1 MLSKRNKR
9 NNKKARKNRGGQRAP
24 SHGSYTTRESSR
36 WTFLEPHKYVTF
48 HYAEVFTNSVLTVT
62 GSQQIM
68 NLNSLFDP
76 NRTGTGHQPY
86 GFDQIAALYN
96 RYRVLSTRW
105 RVTFGSQS
113 GTYQLVV
120 VPVNGLVNT
129 SITDLTSYQTVC
141 ELPLSVV
148 KTQGGGGG
156 PTIIVER
163 SMHLRALTGV
173 TQTEYLADD
182 RFESVVTSSP
192 AELLTLYIGF
202 YNPSASTISIPYTVE
217 VWYTTDMH
225 DPISVAGS

>member
-9 NNKKARKNRGGQRAP
+9 NNKKARKNRGGRRAP
-24 SHGSYTTRESSR
+24 SHGSYTTRESSL

-86 GFDQIAALYN
+86 GFDQLAALYN

-182 RFESVVTSSP
+182 RFESVVSSSP

-202 YNPSASTISIPYTVE
+202 YNPSGSTISIPYTVE
-217 VWYTTDMH
+217 LWYTTDMH

>member
-1 MLSKRNKR
+1 MQRRKNNR
-9 NNKKARKNRGGQRAP
+9 NNKKSRKNGGGKRGP

-36 WTFLEPHKYVTF
+36 WTFLEPHKYVTY
-48 HYAEVFTNSVLTVT
+48 HYAEIFTNSVASVT

-86 GFDQIAALYN
+86 GFDTLAALYN
-96 RYRVLSTRW
+96 RYRVLSVKW

-120 VPVNGLVNT
+120 VPVNGLINT
-129 SITDLTSYQTVC
+129 AITDLTSFQTAC

-156 PTIIVER
+156 PTIIVQK
-163 SMHLRALTGV
+163 SIHLRALTGV

-182 RFESVVTSSP
+182 RFEATFGASP
-192 AELLTLYIGF
+192 AELLTLYVGF
-202 YNPSASTISIPYTVE
+202 YNPSGSTISIPYTVE
-217 VWYTTDMH
+217 LWYTTDMH
-225 DPISVAGS
+225 DPISLAGS